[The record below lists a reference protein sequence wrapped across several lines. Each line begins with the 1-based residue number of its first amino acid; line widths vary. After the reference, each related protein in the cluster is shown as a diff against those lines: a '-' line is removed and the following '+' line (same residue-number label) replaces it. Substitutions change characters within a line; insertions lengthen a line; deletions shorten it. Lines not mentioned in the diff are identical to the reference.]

1 MYVDNV
7 GETEEDIKKAR
18 MGVIRAQQV
27 KEAHEGD
34 LGLDKHKS
42 VEELLD
48 SGTWRGYMP
57 SNIWPL
63 AAERSAASVVLKRWR
78 AYKRTNKS
86 GEGKGFFGIGAKSVK
101 KVEKVAPDAVPAS
114 KLVEE
119 KKEEQKE
126 KPMSQEQLDAIK
138 MRQEAE
144 DAEKKR
150 LEEAKKNP
158 PKPKPVPEVAAAAA
172 TPTEEEK
179 KPEEKKEEKKEETN
193 ED

>member
-48 SGTWRGYMP
+48 SGAWRGYMP

-78 AYKRTNKS
+78 ATNVITNKS

-114 KLVEE
+114 KLVE
-119 KKEEQKE
+119 
-126 KPMSQEQLDAIK
+126 
-138 MRQEAE
+138 
-144 DAEKKR
+144 KR
-150 LEEAKKNP
+150 RRSRRKNQCR
-158 PKPKPVPEVAAAAA
+158 KSSWTRLK
-172 TPTEEEK
+172 
-179 KPEEKKEEKKEETN
+179 
-193 ED
+193 